1 MALALLPPIQ
11 VPARPAARWWALPV
25 LLTAAFVTTLD
36 FFIANVALP
45 SIRAD
50 LHAGEGTTQLVIAG
64 YGLAYAAGVIVA
76 GRMGDV
82 YGARRIFLIG
92 LALFTL
98 ASAACG
104 LAPSSSALVASR
116 VVQGAAAA
124 LMAPQVLTLLGVLYP
139 GGADRR
145 RAFAW
150 YGSAVGLAGVSGQV
164 VGGLLVASDVA
175 GLGWRMCFLINLPLG
190 VAALVFAK
198 RLLPQGERGRGG
210 QECTGRS
217 GRDGNGRAQNGQ
229 AQNGQA
235 QHGKRARLDGPGAAL
250 IAAAL
255 VAVVL
260 PLTEGRQYGWPWW
273 TWLSLAASAVL
284 LAAFVRRQ
292 KRVAQPLVDLA
303 LFTSAPFVRGLMAV
317 TLLFGSSSG
326 LTFVL
331 AIHLQDRLGLDPLT
345 SGAVFTA
352 LNAGFLVASRLPAQ
366 RPAVAALVLA
376 GGFLLIMQGIGDS
389 PVQLVPGLFA
399 AGAGMG
405 LLMSPLI
412 ARTLEGVDEGRAG
425 SAAGV
430 LGTVQEMGGVL
441 GVTVTG
447 LVYFGSSSVYA
458 ALAVLTAGALA
469 LVRLAR

>member
-1 MALALLPPIQ
+1 MALALLPPVQ
-11 VPARPAARWWALPV
+11 APARPVARWGALPV

-50 LHAGEGTTQLVIAG
+50 LHASEGATQLVIAG

-104 LAPSSSALVASR
+104 VAPSSVALVGSR

-198 RLLPQGERGRGG
+198 RLLPQSVP
-210 QECTGRS
+210 CAT
-217 GRDGNGRAQNGQ
+217 DGPGASDSQGTPVAQSRLRRE
-229 AQNGQA
+229 
-235 QHGKRARLDGPGAAL
+235 HGMRARLDGPGAAL

-255 VAVVL
+255 VAVVV
-260 PLTEGRQYGWPWW
+260 PLTEGRQYGWPLW
-273 TWLSLAASAVL
+273 TWFSLAAAAVL

-303 LFTSAPFVRGLMAV
+303 LFAGAPFVRGLVAV

-352 LNAGFLVASRLPAQ
+352 LNAGFLVASRVPAQ
-366 RPAVAALVLA
+366 RPAVAALMLA

-389 PVQLVPGLFA
+389 PVQLIPGLFA

-441 GVTVTG
+441 GVTLTG
-447 LVYFGSSSVYA
+447 LVYFGSGSVHA

>member
-1 MALALLPPIQ
+1 
-11 VPARPAARWWALPV
+11 
-25 LLTAAFVTTLD
+25 TTLD

-50 LHAGEGTTQLVIAG
+50 LHASEGATQLVIAG

-104 LAPSSSALVASR
+104 VAPSSVALVGSR

-198 RLLPQGERGRGG
+198 RLLPQVVPARPFATDGPEGTAAGDEVAPSLQHRRGH
-210 QECTGRS
+210 GR
-217 GRDGNGRAQNGQ
+217 
-229 AQNGQA
+229 
-235 QHGKRARLDGPGAAL
+235 RARLDGPGAAL

-260 PLTEGRQYGWPWW
+260 PLTEGRQYGWPLW
-273 TWLSLAASAVL
+273 TWFSLAAAAVL

-303 LFTSAPFVRGLMAV
+303 LFASTPFVRGLIAV

-352 LNAGFLVASRLPAQ
+352 LNAGFLVASRVPAQ
-366 RPAVAALVLA
+366 RPAMAALMLA

-447 LVYFGSSSVYA
+447 LVYFGSGSVHA